1 MLLNITIITTL
12 ICQTY
17 EICSFEMSLNNGSF
31 YLNHSI
37 FILLCQQMKNIRNYY
52 YGFIVCV
59 CICLSFCSSV
69 CSCFS
74 WRIIFVFFFQRN
86 IAYMWL
92 HLFFNC
98 LLLLYTNSI
107 FPADK
112 STFWSFIN
120 FYMFVFV
127 SLVNMCFLFIQ

>member
-1 MLLNITIITTL
+1 MLLNTTIITTL

-17 EICSFEMSLNNGSF
+17 ESCSFEMSLNNGSF

-37 FILLCQQMKNIRNYY
+37 FIFLCWQMKNIRNYY
-52 YGFIVCV
+52 YGFIVSV
-59 CICLSFCSSV
+59 YLSLVLQFSLHLFHGKLFCF
-69 CSCFS
+69 FS
-74 WRIIFVFFFQRN
+74 RN
-86 IAYMWL
+86 IAYMRL

-98 LLLLYTNSI
+98 LLLLYANCI

>member
-1 MLLNITIITTL
+1 MLLNITTITTL

-17 EICSFEMSLNNGSF
+17 ESCSFEMSLNNGSC

-52 YGFIVCV
+52 YGFIMCV
-59 CICLSFCSSV
+59 CICLSFYSSV
-69 CSCFS
+69 CSCFMENY
-74 WRIIFVFFFQRN
+74 FCFFFHRN

-92 HLFFNC
+92 HFNC
-98 LLLLYTNSI
+98 PLLLYTNSI